1 MTRIT
6 TYEVR
11 PDEDQRFLA
20 AWDASRAA
28 RGDAASVLHR
38 AWRDD
43 VAFRFVEVTRTRAG
57 VSPFDEPAGGDAGE
71 QSGGDEHEPARGDAG
86 EQSGGDEHE
95 PARGDA
101 GEPAGSDAVARSGM
115 YEVVHEDGAPDG
127 SQGVVLVNPFEVP
140 ADADERFLAGWHVV
154 HDVLATQRGYLGTRL
169 YRSVEATVRFRF
181 VNVARWSSPLMYSKA
196 LQQPAFEPAAAAVP
210 FPAYPALYQVI
221 RD

>member
-11 PDEDQRFLA
+11 PDEDERFLA

-28 RGDAASVLHR
+28 RGDEASVLHR

-57 VSPFDEPAGGDAGE
+57 LTPSDEPAGGDEGAPD
-71 QSGGDEHEPARGDAG
+71 GGDER
-86 EQSGGDEHE
+86 EQVGGGAVVHSG
-95 PARGDA
+95 A
-101 GEPAGSDAVARSGM
+101 
-115 YEVVHEDGAPDG
+115 YEVVHEDGAPEG

-140 ADADERFLAGWHVV
+140 ADADERFLAGWHAVR
-154 HDVLATQRGYLGTRL
+154 DVLATQRGYLGTRL
-169 YRSVEATVRFRF
+169 YRSVKETVRFRF
-181 VNVARWSSPLMYSKA
+181 VNAARWSSPLMYSKA
-196 LQQPAFEPAAAAVP
+196 LQQPAFEPAAAAMP
-210 FPAYPALYQVI
+210 FPAYPALYQVL